1 MSIGP
6 STSALLETTG
16 RTRRQDVT
24 ASYVALA
31 QACAATGDDARHA
44 ELVSDHPHDVWSL
57 PASRAIALVHTGQ
70 DEAWALVRGAELLEQ
85 HRVAVVAPYYGG
97 VRTAAGRAVTFWHDP
112 GERRRDESLSARV
125 TAAVHRIHP
134 GSALWLEEH
143 DPFAG
148 LLDGLDDAP
157 LSGSARR
164 FLFECTAWLRA
175 EWAGIDWPT
184 PPTVILGAR
193 RLARCHD
200 GGTHPQLA
208 LRRPLWRGH
217 REWDLVAARW
227 SNELLRGR
235 RDDLQAYHRTYTAH
249 GRTDAAMPCD
259 RIGAWSGYQVVR
271 DLVVLTVVM
280 DTVRRARL
288 DSRTHDLAVHQ
299 VACLRGARPAPWDW
313 GQR

>member
-6 STSALLETTG
+6 STSALLRTTSHA
-16 RTRRQDVT
+16 RRQDVA
-24 ASYVALA
+24 ASYAALA

-44 ELVSDHPHDVWSL
+44 ELVSDHPADVWSL
-57 PASRAIALVHTGQ
+57 PALRAIALVHTGP

-85 HRVAVVAPYYGG
+85 HQVAVVTPYYSG

-112 GERRRDESLSARV
+112 GKRRRDESLSARV

-134 GSALWLEEH
+134 GAALWLGNH

-148 LLDGLDDAP
+148 LLDGLDDSP
-157 LSGSARR
+157 LNDSARR

-175 EWAGIDWPT
+175 EWADIDWPT

-193 RLARCHD
+193 RLAHCHG
-200 GGTHPQLA
+200 GGTHPRLA

-217 REWDLVAARW
+217 REWDMVAARW

-235 RDDLQAYHRTYTAH
+235 GDDLQAYHHTYTAH
-249 GRTDAAMPCD
+249 GRGDAAVPYD
-259 RIGAWSGYQVVR
+259 RISAWSGYQVVR
-271 DLVVLTVVM
+271 DVIVLTAVM

-288 DSRTHDLAVHQ
+288 DSRTRDLAVHQ

-313 GQR
+313 GKR